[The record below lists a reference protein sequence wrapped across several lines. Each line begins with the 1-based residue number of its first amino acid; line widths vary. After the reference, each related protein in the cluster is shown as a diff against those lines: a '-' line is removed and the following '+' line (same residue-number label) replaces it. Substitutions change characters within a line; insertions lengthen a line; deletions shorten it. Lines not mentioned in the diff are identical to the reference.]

1 MSKFFYAKIKFCG
14 EDGFDQIELD
24 SKGRSLIR
32 QWLPNTSE
40 TVELFKKFDAV
51 EVPME
56 ELDTIYAEGNRL
68 NYEDYYSRSQ

>member
-1 MSKFFYAKIKFCG
+1 MSKLFYTRIKFCG

-24 SKGRSLIR
+24 NKGRPLIR

-40 TVELFKKFDAV
+40 TTELFKKFDAV

-68 NYEDYYSRSQ
+68 NYEDRCGRSQ